1 MTAVVHVTDAVTVT
15 LNPAIDLTV
24 TVDRFTLGRVQRAR
38 ALQSCVG
45 GKGVNV
51 AGCLADWGLKV
62 DATGI
67 LGRANDRIFV
77 DFFAEK
83 RIADRF
89 IRTSGETRTNFK
101 IADTVSGD
109 VTEVNLPGLEV
120 SQSTFETMRATLQRA
135 VVPGRP
141 IVLAGSLAEGLPA
154 TTWVELIADIIER
167 GGRVVLDTSGS
178 ALAATL
184 GGPHVP
190 HVIKPNRVELEGVV
204 GRPLPETADVIAVAR
219 HLVKRGVGLVVVSR
233 GAKGAVLVDKNEAIE
248 VVLPAKTVLSNV
260 GTGDAMVAG
269 LVAGMIEG
277 APRERL
283 ARLAVAFASA
293 KLDQI
298 GPSIGTVA
306 EVEALAAAAKVS
318 IPT

>member
-1 MTAVVHVTDAVTVT
+1 MTAAVHLTDAVTVT

-67 LGRANDRIFV
+67 LGRANDRVFV

-83 RIADRF
+83 GIADRF

-120 SQSTFETMRATLQRA
+120 SQSTFETMRATLRRA

-141 IVLAGSLAEGLPA
+141 IVLAGSLAEGLPV
-154 TTWVELIADIIER
+154 TTWVDLIADITER

-233 GAKGAVLVDKNEAIE
+233 GSKGAVLVDKDQAIE

-277 APRERL
+277 APLERL

-298 GPSIGTVA
+298 GPHIGTVA
-306 EVEALAAAAKVS
+306 EVEALAAAAKVT
-318 IPT
+318 IPG